1 MGYIPIVLDSE
12 GAYDSAFVSRLGVD
26 PKRMI
31 VKKVNTILETS
42 QFIASICDKLHI
54 EKLSI
59 IFSLIFDLSPNIK
72 ALHMSAESS
81 GIILYSFCFKFSYNL
96 FTKILYFDI
105 SPLHI
110 TFMLSLLAVTVPN
123 IFFVLKYSL

>member
-1 MGYIPIVLDSE
+1 MYVICIPD
-12 GAYDSAFVSRLGVD
+12 
-26 PKRMI
+26 
-31 VKKVNTILETS
+31 
-42 QFIASICDKLHI
+42 IASICDKLHI

-59 IFSLIFDLSPNIK
+59 ISSLIFDLSPNIK
-72 ALHMSAESS
+72 ALHIFAESS

>member
-42 QFIASICDKLHI
+42 QFIASICDKLQ
-54 EKLSI
+54 E
-59 IFSLIFDLSPNIK
+59 
-72 ALHMSAESS
+72 
-81 GIILYSFCFKFSYNL
+81 
-96 FTKILYFDI
+96 
-105 SPLHI
+105 
-110 TFMLSLLAVTVPN
+110 
-123 IFFVLKYSL
+123 